1 MHEIR
6 QTRKEFSH
14 QICDGSHK
22 LLVNTNFVFD
32 LVVIS
37 YSHDL
42 KKAATLVD
50 EQLKT
55 DELDRRL
62 LFHSDEFFFTAISF
76 VGKINNNLVIGAMT
90 KVGRPEKVRQ
100 AYLKAAKIRNITL
113 YDFTQI
119 KPFMLNNAGHSGN
132 QSLCFENVNS
142 NSSS

>member
-62 LFHSDEFFFTAISF
+62 LFHSSEFFLLRS
-76 VGKINNNLVIGAMT
+76 L
-90 KVGRPEKVRQ
+90 
-100 AYLKAAKIRNITL
+100 LLAKLIITW
-113 YDFTQI
+113 
-119 KPFMLNNAGHSGN
+119 
-132 QSLCFENVNS
+132 
-142 NSSS
+142 